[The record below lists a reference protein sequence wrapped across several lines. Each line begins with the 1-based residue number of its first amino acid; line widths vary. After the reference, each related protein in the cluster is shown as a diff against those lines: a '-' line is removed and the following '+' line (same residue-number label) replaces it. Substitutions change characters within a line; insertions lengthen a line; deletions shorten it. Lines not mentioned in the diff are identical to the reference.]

1 MALRGQGRTW
11 WTSWVNALLVAFLLA
26 LPVLPLLADPAWA
39 QSGGAPAANAET
51 EAWERTAA
59 RAEAALEAGRA
70 SDAALEALRAELV
83 SWREDFLKAQGAN
96 AQRIANLRRQLAVL
110 GDAPDE
116 GGESAEI
123 AARRSDLTGQLS
135 RLLAP
140 VLAAE
145 EAHSRASG
153 LIAEIDSIL
162 RNRQADALVSLGPSP
177 INPVLWPDALVELSS
192 ALTGLRNELQG
203 NLDNELRQF
212 EFRQNLLVTLPLTLF
227 GFVLLLRG
235 RRWAGGLAGRL
246 RHLPGPLGEV
256 WSFLV
261 SMAKVAMPWAG
272 LLLLTQAV
280 LNSGFI
286 GLKGEVLLAQL
297 PLWGA
302 IILAARWLC
311 ERLFP
316 DAAAPAAFDVPETR
330 RGEMRR
336 LGVMLGLFVVLAM
349 ATQTFAEVTVLT
361 PVTAAVL
368 SFPVLVLTSLALAR
382 LARVIRGML
391 APRLEAAEESVPFRL
406 RAVRLLA
413 QGALII
419 AMISPVLAAV
429 GYRNAAE
436 ALVYPAAITSGLL
449 GLLFA
454 LQYFTEQ
461 AYALATKRD
470 GDPGEALIPA
480 LIGVALVA
488 LSLPVLAL
496 VWGMR
501 FTDLT
506 ELWSRFL
513 EGLTIGDTRISP
525 SDFLSFV
532 LLFAIGYVI
541 TRMLQNALKSSVLPK
556 TRIDQGGQTAIVSGV
571 GYIGITIAAVVA
583 ITGTGL
589 DLSSIAI
596 VAGALSVGIGFG
608 LQTIVSNF
616 VSGIILL
623 IERPISEGDWIEVGG
638 QMGYVR
644 DISVR
649 ATRIETFDRTDVIIP
664 NADLVSGT
672 VTNFTRGNTV
682 GRVILRVGV
691 AYGTDTRRVEAILRE
706 IAEAHPMVVANP
718 APAVLFQGFGAD
730 SLDFE
735 IRAIL
740 RDVNWSLTVRSEL
753 NHAIAARFTE
763 EDIEIPFAQRDIWL
777 RNPEALHP
785 TGSEPAQT
793 GEAGKDEASIELKKP
808 E

>member
-1 MALRGQGRTW
+1 MAFWGQGMIRA
-11 WTSWVNALLVAFLLA
+11 TSVASVLLVVLLLA
-26 LPVLPLLADPAWA
+26 LFSGAGPVAA
-39 QSGGAPAANAET
+39 QSGGAPAQSVET
-51 EAWERTAA
+51 EYWQRTAA

-70 SDAALEALRAELV
+70 SDVALEALRVELV
-83 SWREDFLKAQGAN
+83 RWREDFLKAQGAN
-96 AQRIANLRRQLAVL
+96 SQRIANLRRQLHVL
-110 GDAPDE
+110 GEAPTDTDE
-116 GGESAEI
+116 NPELAT
-123 AARRSDLTGQLS
+123 RRSDLEAQLS

-145 EAHSRASG
+145 EAHSRANG

-177 INPVLWPDALVELSS
+177 LNPVHWPEALVELSG
-192 ALTGLRNELQG
+192 AMTGLRNELLG
-203 NLDNELRQF
+203 NLNNELRQF
-212 EFRQNLLVTLPLTLF
+212 EFRQNLLVTLPLTLL
-227 GFVLLLRG
+227 GLVLVLRG
-235 RRWAGGLAGRL
+235 RHWAGGLAGRL
-246 RHLPGPLGEV
+246 RDLPGPMGEV
-256 WSFLV
+256 WSFVV

-272 LLLLTQAV
+272 LLLLTQAI
-280 LNSGFI
+280 LNSFFI
-286 GLKGEVLLAQL
+286 GLKGEVLLSQL

-302 IILAARWLC
+302 IVFAARWLC

-316 DAAAPAAFDVPETR
+316 NAPAPAIFDVPAER
-330 RGEMRR
+330 RAEMRR
-336 LGVMLGLFVVLAM
+336 LGTTLAVLVVLAM
-349 ATQTFAEVTVLT
+349 AAQRFEDVAALSEATSVVLN
-361 PVTAAVL
+361 
-368 SFPVLVLTSLALAR
+368 FPILVMTSLVLAR
-382 LARVIRGML
+382 LSRVIRGML
-391 APRLEAAEESVPFRL
+391 TARLEDGEDTLPFRL

-413 QGALII
+413 RGALVV
-419 AMISPVLAAV
+419 AVLSPVLAAV

-436 ALVYPAAITSGLL
+436 ALIYPAAITSGLL

-454 LQYFTEQ
+454 LQYFSEQ
-461 AYALATKRD
+461 AYALATRRD

-480 LIGVALVA
+480 LIGVGLVA

-571 GYIGITIAAVVA
+571 GYIGITVAAVVA

-682 GRVILRVGV
+682 GRVILSVGV

-753 NHAIAARFTE
+753 NHAIAARFVE

-785 TGSEPAQT
+785 NSAAPAAT
-793 GEAGKDEASIELKKP
+793 GETGQEESPVELKKP